1 MTAVEDHRELT
12 QRLSP
17 QVVLLLSPLCL
28 LRCCLRPEAEALAR
42 FIDLTA
48 THCDPTLI
56 HREAYVAH
64 KPDEVHRSPPK
75 LSQDHLMHR
84 VCLSRVA
91 TFISERLSTLCSFNY
106 PICTCA
112 IV

>member
-1 MTAVEDHRELT
+1 MSEGLWSARGFTLVRLEDIVNSIRRPKLCKWMTAVEDHRELT

-56 HREAYVAH
+56 H
-64 KPDEVHRSPPK
+64 
-75 LSQDHLMHR
+75 
-84 VCLSRVA
+84 
-91 TFISERLSTLCSFNY
+91 
-106 PICTCA
+106 
-112 IV
+112 